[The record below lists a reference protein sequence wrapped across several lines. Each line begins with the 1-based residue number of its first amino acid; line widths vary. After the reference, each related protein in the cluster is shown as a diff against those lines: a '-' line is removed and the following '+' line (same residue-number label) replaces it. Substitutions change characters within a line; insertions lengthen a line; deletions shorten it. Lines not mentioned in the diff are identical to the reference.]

1 MSRKEYNW
9 KRFWSPRGESI
20 NLSYDGYL
28 PNPDDKWDQYNN
40 PNVVP
45 FDAISET
52 PCLAL
57 LGEPGIGKSYTLES
71 VQKAM
76 EVQVAEGDV
85 RPLILNLRSYG
96 NEDRLV
102 RDLFESGTV
111 RDWQNG
117 DYRLYIFLD
126 SLDECLLRIDT
137 VAALLVDKL
146 KKLPVHRLSLRI
158 ACRTADW
165 PNNLEEGLKEL
176 WGEEDFRAYELDPLR
191 KQDVIEAVQANSLDS
206 EAFMEAVSAA
216 AAVPF
221 AIKPVTLEFLINTY
235 RRRKQLPSSQAELY
249 LEGCR
254 CLCEETNE
262 DRRTAGRT
270 GVLSTGWRLVIAAR
284 IAAVTLLSNRDAI
297 WKGLD
302 IGEVPDEDIILRK
315 LAGGTEQ
322 VNETAF
328 QVTEAHIRE
337 VLDTGLFSAH
347 GPQRMGWAHQTY
359 AEYLAARY
367 LHSKMTN
374 DQIMSLLTHPD
385 DREGRLVPQLRSTAA
400 WLVNLE
406 PGRFFQDLMKADAEV
421 LLYCDLS
428 TVSEGNKRALVDT
441 LLSLYDEEKL
451 LDDDWG
457 LYEQYEK
464 LNHPDLAD
472 QLKPY
477 ICDPTK
483 GFLVRRVAINI
494 AESCKL
500 QTLQDDLLGVALD
513 NSQRLETRVEAACA
527 VARVG
532 DETVRAKLKPLA
544 ITGGDNDLRDELKGY
559 ALKALWPGLITAE
572 ELFSVLT
579 PPKAKNFAGAYSSFL
594 SKDLV
599 PSLQEA
605 DLSIALQWADKEE
618 SLYRDTYLKGERL
631 HRGTYLHERIID
643 AIMLKAWNNP
653 DQPGISRG
661 FAKIALLRLEQ
672 HRDIIGKR
680 YNSEHADILASN
692 EERRRKVLH
701 VIPSLIADSSDQAV
715 FRVASY
721 MMRQKMILKKDVPWM
736 IERLMETISEKEQT
750 IWARFIG
757 RLFDREDAEQVDSIL
772 TTCQHNQVLS
782 EVCSWLLRIWDL
794 SSDDTQKEREGY
806 RERQGWEEAHH
817 DQPLLDP
824 PPAERI
830 EILLREC
837 EEGNLN
843 AWWQLNLEMTLE
855 PTSTHYEDDLES
867 DLTALPGWRD
877 ANRTLKARLVAV
889 AKRYIQEREVEREK
903 QICTNKAASGSPV
916 IIHRPALAGYRAFRL
931 LLQEEEDFA
940 VRLDPSVWKRWAS
953 VIISYPL
960 SGDVGAEESH
970 RTLISQAY
978 ASAPEE
984 VIESLMILIDRENRE
999 HQSVWIIEN
1008 IKHCW
1013 DERLANALLSKVKV
1027 KDTQLKPGSM
1037 RKLLDEL
1044 IIHSVQEARNLA
1056 EGLIQARY
1064 SSDQERQAKAVQ
1076 AAASLF
1082 LHSEDAGWSTIWPL
1096 IEKEPSFGEKI
1107 FGEIVQESRHSLNRH
1122 LTEDQWADVYIW
1134 LSCQY
1139 PHAEDP
1145 QEEGAHRVT
1154 PRESIGNWRDLILSF
1169 LKELGTVDACGAIQ
1183 KISEARPELD
1193 FIKWVLIQAR
1203 EKTRAK
1209 TWFSPQPEVI
1219 LQLSRDRKSCLV
1231 QNGSQLLAALIESLK
1246 RAEEKLQGETPA
1258 AEFLW
1263 NKIGK
1268 DAYRPK
1274 DENSFSNWLKLHL
1287 EDDLKTRG
1295 IITNRE
1301 VEIRRGEGTGQGERT
1316 DIYVNAIIRE
1326 HPENNLYDQITAIIE
1341 VKGCWH
1347 KELKDAM
1354 QTQLAERYLK
1364 DNQCDHGLYLV
1375 GWFPCDQWDKKDRR
1389 KSQTPK
1395 MRLEQARKNFAC
1407 QARELSQNGKTIESF
1422 VMNTALR

>member
-165 PNNLEEGLKEL
+165 PNNLEEGLKKL

-457 LYEQYEK
+457 LYEQYKK
-464 LNHPDLAD
+464 LKHPDLAD

-477 ICDPTK
+477 VCDPTK

-494 AESCKL
+494 AEACKL
-500 QTLQDDLLGVALD
+500 QTLQDDLLQVALD
-513 NSQRLETRVEAACA
+513 NSQLIATRAEAACA

-532 DETVRAKLKPLA
+532 DETVRAKLQPLA
-544 ITGGDNDLRDELKGY
+544 VAGGDNDPQDELKGY
-559 ALKALWPGLITAE
+559 ALKAVWPNLITAE

-579 PPKAKNFAGAYSSFL
+579 PPKDKNLIGAYDTFL
-594 SKDLV
+594 TNSLS

-605 DLSIALQWADKEE
+605 DLPVALQWADKEE
-618 SLYRDTYLKGERL
+618 SLYRDADLKGESL
-631 HRGTYLHERIID
+631 HQDTYLHERVID
-643 AIMLKAWNNP
+643 AIMLKAWNSL
-653 DQPGISRG
+653 DQPGISKG

-672 HRDIIGKR
+672 QRDIIGKI
-680 YNSEHADILASN
+680 YNSEHADILASD
-692 EERRRKVLH
+692 EERRRKVLQ

-715 FRVASY
+715 SQVMPRTVH
-721 MMRQKMILKKDVPWM
+721 QKMILKRDVPWM
-736 IERLMETISEKEQT
+736 IERLKEAVPEKEQN
-750 IWARFIG
+750 IWARFIEG
-757 RLFDREDAEQVDSIL
+757 IFDTKDAEQVDLIL
-772 TTCQHNQVLS
+772 TTCQHNTVLS
-782 EVCSWLLRIWDL
+782 AVCGWLLKIWNL
-794 SSDDTQKEREGY
+794 SSDDTQKAREQY
-806 RERQGWEEAHH
+806 REMKRWEEAHH
-817 DQPLLDP
+817 NEPLLDP
-824 PPAERI
+824 LPAER
-830 EILLREC
+830 LKTLVRAC
-837 EEGNLN
+837 EEGNLD
-843 AWWQLNLEMTLE
+843 AWWQLNRVMTLE
-855 PTSTHYEDDLES
+855 PTSTHYGDTLES

-889 AKRYIQEREVEREK
+889 AKRYIQERDAK
-903 QICTNKAASGSPV
+903 QEEWLGTNISYS
-916 IIHRPALAGYRAFRL
+916 PALAGYRAFRL
-931 LLQEEEDFA
+931 LLREEEDF
-940 VRLDPSVWKRWAS
+940 VSRLDRSVWKKWAA
-953 VIISYPL
+953 IMIGYPL
-960 SGDVGAEESH
+960 LNAA
-970 RTLISQAY
+970 RTKEPHSTLLRLAY
-978 ASAPEE
+978 AVAPEE
-984 VIESLMILIDRENRE
+984 IIESLMILVDRENRE
-999 HQSVWIIEN
+999 HEHVWIIER
-1008 IKHCW
+1008 IQHCW
-1013 DERLANALLSKVKV
+1013 DERLANALLSKVKEP
-1027 KDTQLKPGSM
+1027 QLKPESM
-1037 RKLLDEL
+1037 RKLLDKL
-1044 IIHSVQEARNLA
+1044 ISHGVQEARNFA
-1056 EGLIQARY
+1056 EGLIQ
-1064 SSDQERQAKAVQ
+1064 SGHSHDPEQQAKAVQ
-1076 AAASLF
+1076 ATVSLF

-1139 PHAEDP
+1139 PHSEDP
-1145 QEEGAHRVT
+1145 QEEGAHCVT

-1203 EKTRAK
+1203 EKTRAN
-1209 TWFSPQPEVI
+1209 TWLPPQPEAI

-1231 QNGSQLLAALIESLK
+1231 RNGSQLLAVLVESLK

-1258 AEFLW
+1258 AAFLW

-1287 EDDLKTRG
+1287 EEDLKTRG
-1295 IITNRE
+1295 IIVNRE
-1301 VEIRRGEGTGQGERT
+1301 VEIRQGEGTGQGERT
-1316 DIYVNAIIRE
+1316 DIHVNAIIRE

-1347 KELKDAM
+1347 KELKDAL

>member
-1 MSRKEYNW
+1 MPRIEYDW

-28 PNPDDKWDQYNN
+28 PNPDDKWGRHYNSN
-40 PNVVP
+40 IAP
-45 FDAISET
+45 FEAISET
-52 PCLAL
+52 SCLAL

-76 EVQVAEGDV
+76 EAQVAEDDTKV
-85 RPLILNLRSYG
+85 LNLNLRSYG
-96 NEDRLV
+96 SEDRLV
-102 RDLFESGTV
+102 RALFENGTFG
-111 RDWQNG
+111 DWQNG

-137 VAALLVDKL
+137 VATLLVDEL
-146 KKLPVHRLSLRI
+146 KRFPVNRLSLRI

-176 WGEEDFRAYELDPLR
+176 WGEEAFRAYELAPLR
-191 KQDVIEAVQANSLDS
+191 KQDVIEAAQVNSLDS

-221 AIKPVTLEFLINTY
+221 AIKPVSLEFLINTY
-235 RRRKQLPSSQAELY
+235 RRQQRLPSSQVELY

-254 CLCEETNE
+254 LLCEDTNE
-262 DRRTAGRT
+262 DRHAARLT
-270 GVLSTGWRLVIAAR
+270 GDLSTDQRLRVAAR

-302 IGEVPDEDIILRK
+302 LGEVQDEDIVLKK

-322 VNETAF
+322 ANEDAF
-328 QVTEAHIRE
+328 PVTETSIQE
-337 VLDTGLFSAH
+337 VLNTGLFSSR
-347 GPQRMGWAHQTY
+347 GSQCMGWAHQTY
-359 AEYLAARY
+359 AEYLAAHY
-367 LHSKMTN
+367 LSSKMTN

-385 DREGRLVPQLRSTAA
+385 DPEGRLVPQLRSTAA

-428 TVSEGNKRALVDT
+428 TVDEGNKRALVDT

-464 LNHPDLAD
+464 LHHPNLAG

-494 AESCKL
+494 AEACKL
-500 QTLQDDLLGVALD
+500 QTLQDDLLEVALD
-513 NSQRLETRVEAACA
+513 NSQRLETRIEAACA
-527 VARVG
+527 VACVG

-544 ITGGDNDLRDELKGY
+544 TDGGDNDTRDQLKGY
-559 ALKALWPGLITAE
+559 ALRAVWPNLITVE

-579 PPKAKNFAGAYSSFL
+579 PPKAKNFFGAYSSFL

-618 SLYRDTYLKGERL
+618 SLNRDADLKGESP
-631 HRGTYLHERIID
+631 HRDITLHEGVIGE
-643 AIMLKAWNNP
+643 IMLKAWNNL
-653 DQPGISRG
+653 DQPGINEG

-672 HRDIIGKR
+672 HRDILDKI
-680 YNSEHADILASN
+680 YNSEHADVLASDD
-692 EERRRKVLH
+692 EKRRKILQ
-701 VIPSLIADSSDQAV
+701 VIPSLIADSSDQDV
-715 FRVASY
+715 SQVTPSTV
-721 MMRQKMILKKDVPWM
+721 RQKMILKKDVPWM
-736 IERLMETISEKEQT
+736 IEHLRETISEKEQN
-750 IWARFIG
+750 IWARFIE
-757 RLFDREDAEQVDSIL
+757 RTFDTEDAEQVDLIL
-772 TTCQHNQVLS
+772 TTCRHNTVLS
-782 EVCSWLLRIWDL
+782 EICSWLLKIWDL
-794 SSDDTQKEREGY
+794 SSDETQKA
-806 RERQGWEEAHH
+806 RERYQEMQGWEKAHH

-830 EILLREC
+830 ETLLRGC

-843 AWWQLNLEMTLE
+843 AWWQLNREMTLE
-855 PTSTHYEDDLES
+855 PTSTHYENDLEL

-877 ANRTLKARLVAV
+877 AGQTLKARLVAV
-889 AKRYIQEREVEREK
+889 AKRSIQEGSAK
-903 QICTNKAASGSPV
+903 QEEWLGTDSIDF
-916 IIHRPALAGYRAFRL
+916 PALAGYRSFRL
-931 LLQEEEDFA
+931 LLQEEKDFVA
-940 VRLDPSVWKRWAS
+940 HLDQAVWKKWAA
-953 VIISYPL
+953 IMIGYPL
-960 SGDVGAEESH
+960 FNAASTEEPH
-970 RTLISQAY
+970 NTLLSMAY
-978 ASAPEE
+978 AVVPEE
-984 VIESLMILIDRENRE
+984 IIESLIILIDKENRE
-999 HQSVWIIEN
+999 HGQLFIVERM
-1008 IKHCW
+1008 KHCW
-1013 DERLANALLSKVKV
+1013 DERLASAFLSKVKEP
-1027 KDTQLKPGSM
+1027 QLKYRSM

-1044 IIHSVQEARNLA
+1044 IIHGVQEARSFA
-1056 EGLIQARY
+1056 EGLIQSRH
-1064 SSDQERQAKAVQ
+1064 SHDQERQAKAVQ
-1076 AAASLF
+1076 AAVSLF
-1082 LHSEDAGWSTIWPL
+1082 LHSEDAGWPIIWPL
-1096 IEKEPSFGEKI
+1096 IEKEPDFGKKI
-1107 FGEIVQESRHSLNRH
+1107 FEDIVGGSPYSPGRN
-1122 LTEDQWADVYIW
+1122 LTEDQCADLYIW

-1139 PHAEDP
+1139 PHSEDP

-1154 PRESIGNWRDLILSF
+1154 PRESIGNSRDVILNF
-1169 LKELGTVDACGAIQ
+1169 LKELGTVAACRAIQ
-1183 KISEARPELD
+1183 KIAEALPELD
-1193 FIKWVLIQAR
+1193 FIKWVLIKAR

-1209 TWFSPQPEVI
+1209 TWIPPQPEEI

-1231 QNGSQLLAALIESLK
+1231 QNGSQLLAVLIESLK
-1246 RAEEKLQGETPA
+1246 RAEEKLQGETPEA
-1258 AEFLW
+1258 KFLW
-1263 NKIGK
+1263 DKGK
-1268 DAYRPK
+1268 DAYSPK
-1274 DENSFSNWLKLHL
+1274 DENSFSDWIKVHL
-1287 EDDLKTRG
+1287 ENDLKMRG
-1295 IITNRE
+1295 IIANRE

-1316 DIYVNAIIRE
+1316 DIHVNAIIQE
-1326 HPENNLYDQITAIIE
+1326 HPEKNLYEKITAIIE
-1341 VKGCWH
+1341 VKGCWNQ
-1347 KELKDAM
+1347 ELKDSM

-1375 GWFPCDQWDKKDRR
+1375 GWFPCEQWDEKDWR

-1395 MRLEQARKNFAC
+1395 MTLEQAREKFAC
-1407 QARELSQNGKTIESF
+1407 QARELSRNGKTIESF

>member
-1 MSRKEYNW
+1 M
-9 KRFWSPRGESI
+9 
-20 NLSYDGYL
+20 
-28 PNPDDKWDQYNN
+28 
-40 PNVVP
+40 
-45 FDAISET
+45 
-52 PCLAL
+52 
-57 LGEPGIGKSYTLES
+57 GKSYTLES

-76 EVQVAEGDV
+76 EAQVAEGDARV
-85 RPLILNLRSYG
+85 LGLNLRSYG
-96 NEDRLV
+96 SEDRLV
-102 RDLFESGTV
+102 RALFENETF

-117 DYRLYIFLD
+117 NYRLYIFLD

-137 VAALLVDKL
+137 VATLLIDEL
-146 KKLPVHRLSLRI
+146 KRFPISRLSLRI

-165 PNNLEEGLKEL
+165 PSNLEEGLMEL
-176 WGEEDFRAYELDPLR
+176 WGKEAFRAYELAPLR
-191 KQDVIEAVQANSLDS
+191 KQDVIEAAQANSLDS
-206 EAFMEAVSAA
+206 KAFMEAVSAA

-221 AIKPVTLEFLINTY
+221 AIKPVTLKLLINIY
-235 RRRKQLPSSQAELY
+235 RRHQQLPSSQAELY

-254 CLCEETNE
+254 LLCEDTNK
-262 DRRTAGRT
+262 DRHAARLT
-270 GVLSTGWRLVIAAR
+270 GDLSTDQRLRVAAR
-284 IAAVTLLSNRDAI
+284 IAAVTLLSNRYAI

-302 IGEVPDEDIILRK
+302 LGEVPDEDIVLKK

-322 VNETAF
+322 ANEDAF
-328 QVTEAHIRE
+328 QVSDTSIQE
-337 VLDTGLFSAH
+337 VLNTGLFSAR

-359 AEYLAARY
+359 AEYLAAYY
-367 LHSKMTN
+367 LQTTMTT

-385 DREGRLVPQLRSTAA
+385 DPEGRLVPQLRSTAA
-400 WLVNLE
+400 WLVSLE
-406 PGRFFQDLMKADAEV
+406 PGRFFQNFMEADAEV

-428 TVSEGNKRALVDT
+428 TVDEGNKRALVDT
-441 LLSLYDEEKL
+441 LLSLHDEEKL

-457 LYEQYEK
+457 LYKQYEK
-464 LNHPDLAD
+464 LHHPNLAS

-494 AESCKL
+494 AEACKL
-500 QTLQDDLLGVALD
+500 QTLQDDLLRVALD
-513 NSQRLETRVEAACA
+513 NSQRLETRIEAACA
-527 VARVG
+527 VACVG
-532 DETVRAKLKPLA
+532 DETVRTKLKPLA
-544 ITGGDNDLRDELKGY
+544 VDGGDNDTRDELKGY
-559 ALKALWPGLITAE
+559 ALRAVWPNLITVE

-579 PPKAKNFAGAYSSFL
+579 PPKATNFFGAYSSFL

-618 SLYRDTYLKGERL
+618 SLYRDADLKGERL
-631 HRGTYLHERIID
+631 HRDTYLHERIID

-661 FAKIALLRLEQ
+661 VAKIALLRLEQ

-680 YNSEHADILASN
+680 YNSEHADIRASDD
-692 EERRRKVLH
+692 EKRRKVLQ
-701 VIPSLIADSSDQAV
+701 VIPSLIADLPDRPV
-715 FRVASY
+715 FGVAPS
-721 MMRQKMILKKDVPWM
+721 MARQKMILKKDVPWM
-736 IERLMETISEKEQT
+736 IERLRETVPEKEQN
-750 IWARFIG
+750 IWARFIE
-757 RLFDREDAEQVDSIL
+757 RTFDREDAEQVDSIL

-806 RERQGWEEAHH
+806 REMKGWEEAHH
-817 DQPLLDP
+817 NEPLLDP
-824 PPAERI
+824 LPAER
-830 EILLREC
+830 LKTLVRAC
-837 EEGNLN
+837 EEGNLD

-877 ANRTLKARLVAV
+877 AGRTLKVRLVAV

-953 VIISYPL
+953 VIIGYPL
-960 SGDVGAEESH
+960 LGDVGAEEPHS
-970 RTLISQAY
+970 TLVGMAY
-978 ASAPEE
+978 AVAPEE
-984 VIESLMILIDRENRE
+984 IVESLMILIDQENRR
-999 HQSVWIIEN
+999 HQSVWIIERM
-1008 IKHCW
+1008 KYCW
-1013 DERLANALLSKVKV
+1013 DERLANALLSKVK
-1027 KDTQLKPGSM
+1027 DTQLKPESM

-1044 IIHSVQEARNLA
+1044 IIHGVQEARSFA
-1056 EGLIQARY
+1056 EGLIQSRH
-1064 SSDQERQAKAVQ
+1064 SHDQEQQAKAVQ

-1082 LHSEDAGWSTIWPL
+1082 LHSEDAGWPIIWPL
-1096 IEKEPSFGEKI
+1096 IEKEPDFGEKI
-1107 FGEIVQESRHSLNRH
+1107 FEDIVGGSPYSPGRH
-1122 LTEDQWADVYIW
+1122 LTEDQWADLYIW

-1139 PHAEDP
+1139 PHSEDP

-1183 KISEARPELD
+1183 KIAEARPELD
-1193 FIKWVLIQAR
+1193 FIKWVLIQAQER
-1203 EKTRAK
+1203 TRAK
-1209 TWFSPQPEVI
+1209 TWLPPQPEVI

-1231 QNGSQLLAALIESLK
+1231 QNGSQLLAVLVESLK

-1263 NKIGK
+1263 NKIDK
-1268 DAYRPK
+1268 DTYSPK

-1287 EDDLKTRG
+1287 EEDLKTRG
-1295 IITNRE
+1295 IIANRE

-1316 DIYVNAIIRE
+1316 DIHVDAIMRE
-1326 HPENNLYDQITAIIE
+1326 HPENNLYGKVTAIIE
-1341 VKGCWH
+1341 VKGCWNQ
-1347 KELKDAM
+1347 KLKTAM

-1364 DNQCDHGLYLV
+1364 DNQCDYGLYLV
-1375 GWFPCDQWDKKDRR
+1375 GWFSCNQWDRKDRR

-1395 MRLEQARKNFAC
+1395 ITLEQSREKFAC
-1407 QARELSQNGKTIESF
+1407 QAQELSQNEKTIESF

>member
-457 LYEQYEK
+457 LYEQYKK
-464 LNHPDLAD
+464 LKHPDLAD

-477 ICDPTK
+477 VCDPTK

-494 AESCKL
+494 AEACKL
-500 QTLQDDLLGVALD
+500 QTLQDDLLQVALD
-513 NSQRLETRVEAACA
+513 NSQLIATRAEAACA

-532 DETVRAKLKPLA
+532 DETVRAKLQPLA
-544 ITGGDNDLRDELKGY
+544 VAGGDNDPQDELKGY
-559 ALKALWPGLITAE
+559 ALKAVWPNLITAE

-579 PPKAKNFAGAYSSFL
+579 PPKDKNLIGAYDTFL
-594 SKDLV
+594 TNSLS

-605 DLSIALQWADKEE
+605 DLPVALQWADKEE
-618 SLYRDTYLKGERL
+618 SLYRDADLKGESL
-631 HRGTYLHERIID
+631 HQDTYLHERVID
-643 AIMLKAWNNP
+643 AIMLKAWNSL
-653 DQPGISRG
+653 DQPGISKG

-672 HRDIIGKR
+672 QRDIIDKIS
-680 YNSEHADILASN
+680 NSDHADILASN
-692 EERRRKVLH
+692 EERRRKVLQ
-701 VIPSLIADSSDQAV
+701 VIPSLIADSPDQAV
-715 FRVASY
+715 FGVAPY
-721 MMRQKMILKKDVPWM
+721 MARQKMILKRDVPWM
-736 IERLMETISEKEQT
+736 IERLKGTISEKEQN
-750 IWARFIG
+750 IWAHFIEWI
-757 RLFDREDAEQVDSIL
+757 FDTEDAEQVDLIL
-772 TTCQHNQVLS
+772 TTCQDNPVLS
-782 EVCSWLLRIWDL
+782 EVCSWLLRTWNF
-794 SSDDTQKEREGY
+794 SSDDTQKA
-806 RERQGWEEAHH
+806 RERYRKMNRREESHH
-817 DQPLLDP
+817 SQPLFVPLP
-824 PPAERI
+824 TERI
-830 EILLREC
+830 ETLLGKF
-837 EEGNLN
+837 EEGDLD
-843 AWWQLNLEMTLE
+843 AWWQLNRVMTLE
-855 PTSTHYEDDLES
+855 PTSTRYGSDLES
-867 DLTALPGWRD
+867 DLTSLPGWRD
-877 ANRTLKARLVAV
+877 AGRTLKVRLVAV
-889 AKRYIQEREVEREK
+889 AKRYIQERDVK
-903 QICTNKAASGSPV
+903 QEEWLGTNISYS
-916 IIHRPALAGYRAFRL
+916 PALPGYRAFRL
-931 LLQEEEDFA
+931 LLQEEEDFVA
-940 VRLDPSVWKRWAS
+940 RLDQSVWKKWAA
-953 VIISYPL
+953 IMIGYPL
-960 SGDVGAEESH
+960 LDAARTEEPH
-970 RTLISQAY
+970 NTLLRLAY
-978 ASAPEE
+978 AAAPEE
-984 VIESLMILIDRENRE
+984 IIESLMTLIDQENRE
-999 HQSVWIIEN
+999 LQSVGIIERMQ
-1008 IKHCW
+1008 HCW
-1013 DERLANALLSKVKV
+1013 DERLANALLSKV

-1037 RKLLDEL
+1037 RKLLDKL
-1044 IIHSVQEARNLA
+1044 ISHGAQEARNFA
-1056 EGLIQARY
+1056 EGLIQSRH
-1064 SSDQERQAKAVQ
+1064 SHDPEQQAKAVQ
-1076 AAASLF
+1076 ATVSLF

-1139 PHAEDP
+1139 PHSEDP
-1145 QEEGAHRVT
+1145 QEEGAHCVT

-1203 EKTRAK
+1203 EKTRAN
-1209 TWFSPQPEVI
+1209 TWLPPQPEAI

-1231 QNGSQLLAALIESLK
+1231 RNGSQLLAVLVESLK

-1258 AEFLW
+1258 AAFLW

-1287 EDDLKTRG
+1287 EEDLKTRG
-1295 IITNRE
+1295 IIVNRE
-1301 VEIRRGEGTGQGERT
+1301 VEIRQGEGTGQGERT
-1316 DIYVNAIIRE
+1316 DIHVNAIIRE
-1326 HPENNLYDQITAIIE
+1326 HPENNLYDKITAIIE

-1347 KELKDAM
+1347 KELKTAM
-1354 QTQLAERYLK
+1354 QTQLAERYLR
-1364 DNQCDHGLYLV
+1364 DNQCNYGLYLV
-1375 GWFPCDQWDKKDRR
+1375 GWFSCDQWDEEDWR

-1395 MRLEQARKNFAC
+1395 MTLEQARKKFAC